1 MAITIINRRIDPY
14 TQKNDIKAIFGDT
27 MIVAFTLPE
36 PYVAGD
42 EYTLGLD
49 YERIVFP
56 TVRPVCALSQDYFI
70 TGSDITFT
78 IELNTERFAK
88 WVSGIK
94 KPMPIWMQIVRVR
107 GDVSETLLLDDI
119 LAIPSVIDGENTVF
133 PGDPIDELLDKK
145 LDAPEEEGEPG
156 QVLKL
161 GEDGE
166 PIWANGGGGGG
177 TVTWDDIEDKP
188 EFAEVA
194 TTGSYNDLTDR
205 PTIPAAQVQADWTQ
219 SNTSAVDYIKHK
231 PSLAA
236 VATTGDYN
244 DLLNKPTI
252 PTVGS
257 GIITITQGGT
267 SKGSFSVNQTT
278 AQTIEIDAG
287 GAASW
292 DDIEGKPDFATVATT
307 GSYTDLA
314 DKPTIPTVNDATI
327 TLTQGG
333 VSKGS
338 FSVNQSSPQTIDFD
352 AYTLNTSI
360 ITIPIPTTSYTLA
373 DGLIYQHTPES
384 ASTYQLPIITDT
396 THTHTIVLTVY
407 AHSTTSWRIID
418 QDGTSTLVPLD
429 TITPVL
435 GDIIQYIIQSTPA
448 GLWAASAS
456 YLQRG
461 A

>member
-1 MAITIINRRIDPY
+1 MSITIDNRRIIPY
-14 TQKNDIKAIFGDT
+14 NQKDTIKAVFGDALVLT
-27 MIVAFTLPE
+27 FDLPDHE
-36 PYVAGD
+36 AGD
-42 EYTLGLD
+42 TYTLALD
-49 YERIVFP
+49 YERVLLP
-56 TVRPVCALSQDYFI
+56 TMRPVCALATEYTASG
-70 TGSDITFT
+70 TDITMVLD
-78 IELNTERFAK
+78 INTERFAA
-88 WVSGIK
+88 WASRQK
-94 KPMPIWMQIVRVR
+94 KPMPIWLQLQRERDGVYT
-107 GDVSETLLLDDI
+107 TLLIDDI
-119 LAIPSVIDGENTVF
+119 LALPTVIDGANTVF
-133 PGDPIDELLDKK
+133 PGTPLQDELDAKLDKP
-145 LDAPEEEGEPG
+145 AEPGQPG

-161 GEDGE
+161 DADGSST
-166 PIWANGGGGGG
+166 IWATGGGGGDAVWGGITGDLADQTDLQEALASKADLTSG
-177 TVTWDDIEDKP
+177 TVPKSQLPAVEWADIEAKP
-188 EFAEVA
+188 SFATVA
-194 TTGSYNDLTDR
+194 ETGSYTDL
-205 PTIPAAQVQADWTQ
+205 
-219 SNTSAVDYIKHK
+219 SNT
-231 PSLAA
+231 
-236 VATTGDYN
+236 
-244 DLLNKPTI
+244 PTI

-292 DDIEGKPDFATVATT
+292 DDIQGKPSFAVVATT

-314 DKPTIPTVNDATI
+314 DKPTIPNVNDATI

-333 VSKGS
+333 ISKGS

-360 ITIPIPTTSYTLA
+360 ITIPIQTTSYTLA

-384 ASTYQLPIITDT
+384 ATTYQLPIIYDT

-435 GDIIQYIIQSTPA
+435 GDMVQYIIQSTPA